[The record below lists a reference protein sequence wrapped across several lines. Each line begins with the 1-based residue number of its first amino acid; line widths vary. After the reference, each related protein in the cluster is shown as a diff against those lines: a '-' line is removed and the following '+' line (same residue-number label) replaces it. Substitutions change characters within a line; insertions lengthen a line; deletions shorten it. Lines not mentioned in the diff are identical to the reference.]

1 MTNDFFK
8 ENKIDVLK
16 WARYSPDLNI
26 IENVFA
32 ELSNNVYIAGPIK
45 NLNQLLNKIKEAVTS
60 FNKNKNQYIN
70 NLYTSVPRKICDIIE
85 IHGNLVK

>member
-16 WARYSPDLNI
+16 WAPYSLNI
-26 IENVFA
+26 IENVWA
-32 ELSNNVYIAGPIK
+32 EFSNNVYCTGPIK
-45 NLNQLLNKIKEAVTS
+45 NLNQLLNRIKEAVTS

-70 NLYTSVPRKICDIIE
+70 NLYTSVPRRICDIIE
-85 IHGNLVK
+85 MHGTRVK